1 VEREEL
7 VKKMRARVETCRR
20 LANSTTDQ
28 RAAETLKQ
36 IAEEG
41 EVDIERL
48 LPRAERAS
56 ACNAAFH
63 P

>member
-1 VEREEL
+1 MERDEL

-41 EVDIERL
+41 EADIKRL
-48 LPRAERAS
+48 LAEG
-56 ACNAAFH
+56 
-63 P
+63 